1 MVWLGA
7 QVSRPENRW
16 GGQNRSG
23 YLNPRLD
30 ELWARVMASIDTKE
44 REGHLIEAAKVMI
57 EDAMVVLTHWTPDVV
72 AYNADLVGPAQYAVT
87 YTSRIWNIW
96 EWRWR

>member
-1 MVWLGA
+1 
-7 QVSRPENRW
+7 
-16 GGQNRSG
+16 
-23 YLNPRLD
+23 
-30 ELWARVMASIDTKE
+30 
-44 REGHLIEAAKVMI
+44 MI

-72 AYNADLVGPAQYAVT
+72 AYNADLVGPVQYAVT